1 MKSRKNIFLYAGFI
15 VVLLFVPL
23 WYVLY
28 QSETASPERLETMAL
43 KEPPIDIV
51 ERQGD
56 TLPVLVDASSLALV
70 AEEQPVRKVKSSPVA
85 VPVTLKSKVELNGIK
100 RDTVFPRLTLSPLLI
115 AEKLF
120 QHTQPEEYI
129 ALHLTPARK
138 TKEDLENAWRA
149 DTLPVKKGIDLL
161 RIKKVGRFDRGIV
174 NYRFMPK
181 GQTMFGLDASFWDF
195 DSKDSKLLFAYLD
208 NFTFNAKTISVNP
221 FIGYFFKDNQ
231 SIGMKW
237 GYRQTSGRLENVSV
251 KIDDDVNFSLKDL
264 GLKEEIYSCTFF
276 HRSYI
281 GLDAGKR
288 FGLFNETSL
297 NIGYGK
303 SVFARGTDETLKET
317 TTKILEARL
326 GISPGLAVFIMENVS
341 VECSIGIMG
350 FKYRQENQTNNQG
363 EKGQHLNGGANF
375 RVNLFDLNLGL
386 IISL

>member
-1 MKSRKNIFLYAGFI
+1 MKSKKKIYLSVGLAAA
-15 VVLLFVPL
+15 LLFVLL
-23 WYVLY
+23 WGVLRP
-28 QSETASPERLETMAL
+28 SETHLSENEETILLEDEVM
-43 KEPPIDIV
+43 D
-51 ERQGD
+51 RG
-56 TLPVLVDASSLALV
+56 
-70 AEEQPVRKVKSSPVA
+70 EEQPDTISVLPKESPAVA
-85 VPVTLKSKVELNGIK
+85 VGEEQAIEEGRSYRKAPASVSEPKGEQTGIK
-100 RDTVFPRLTLSPLLI
+100 KDTVFPPLTLAS
-115 AEKLF
+115 
-120 QHTQPEEYI
+120 
-129 ALHLTPARK
+129 LHLAGKVAPLAKTTEVLAPHPAPVRK
-138 TKEDLENAWRA
+138 TKEDMENAWKA

-181 GQTMFGLDASFWDF
+181 GQTMFGLDASFWNF
-195 DSKDSKLLFAYLD
+195 DSQESKLLFAYLD
-208 NFTFNAKTISVNP
+208 NFTFNAKTVSVNP

-231 SIGMKW
+231 AIGMKW
-237 GYRQTSGRLENVSV
+237 GYRQTSGKLENVSV

-297 NIGYGK
+297 SIGYGK
-303 SVFARGTDETLKET
+303 SVFTRGADEALKET

-350 FKYRQENQTNNQG
+350 LKYRQENQKNNQG

-375 RVNLFDLNLGL
+375 KINLFDLNLGL

>member
-1 MKSRKNIFLYAGFI
+1 MKSRRIKIYLSAGLAMA
-15 VVLLFVPL
+15 LLFGAMWTLFYPDKPQPSVMEPATNIEHKPDSLEIIPDTVPAIVGSDTIAAVIERPVIKVKPL
-23 WYVLY
+23 CNLSV
-28 QSETASPERLETMAL
+28 SEE
-43 KEPPIDIV
+43 KI
-51 ERQGD
+51 
-56 TLPVLVDASSLALV
+56 V
-70 AEEQPVRKVKSSPVA
+70 AEEEKDTILPELALRPLHAEALLEQSTQVEVPQLRPA
-85 VPVTLKSKVELNGIK
+85 VS
-100 RDTVFPRLTLSPLLI
+100 
-115 AEKLF
+115 
-120 QHTQPEEYI
+120 
-129 ALHLTPARK
+129 ARR
-138 TKEDLENAWRA
+138 TKEDMESSWRA

-161 RIKKVGRFDRGIV
+161 RIKKVGRYDRGIV

-181 GQTMFGLDASFWDF
+181 GQTMCGLDASFWNF
-195 DSKDSKLLFAYLD
+195 DSRESKLLFAYLD
-208 NFTFNAKTISVNP
+208 NFTFNARTVSINP

-231 SIGMKW
+231 AIGMKW

-303 SVFARGTDETLKET
+303 SVFTRGADEALKET

-350 FKYRQENQTNNQG
+350 FKYRQEKQTNNLG
-363 EKGQHLNGGANF
+363 ESGQHLNGGANF
-375 RVNLFDLNLGL
+375 KINLFDLNLGL

>member
-1 MKSRKNIFLYAGFI
+1 MKSKKKIYLSVGLAG
-15 VVLLFVPL
+15 VLLFVLL
-23 WYVLY
+23 WGVLRPRETHL
-28 QSETASPERLETMAL
+28 SENEETIFL
-43 KEPPIDIV
+43 KDEVMDGV
-51 ERQGD
+51 
-56 TLPVLVDASSLALV
+56 
-70 AEEQPVRKVKSSPVA
+70 EEQPDTIPVLPKESSVVA
-85 VPVTLKSKVELNGIK
+85 VVKENPIEKVRPYRKASTPVSKPKGEETGIK
-100 RDTVFPRLTLSPLLI
+100 KDTVFPPLTLAPLRLAGKVALPVKPTEVI
-115 AEKLF
+115 AP
-120 QHTQPEEYI
+120 H
-129 ALHLTPARK
+129 PAPVRK
-138 TKEDLENAWRA
+138 TKEDVENAWKA

-181 GQTMFGLDASFWDF
+181 GQTMFGLDASFWNF
-195 DSKDSKLLFAYLD
+195 DSEESKLLFAYLD
-208 NFTFNAKTISVNP
+208 NFTFNAKTVSVNP

-231 SIGMKW
+231 AIGMKW
-237 GYRQTSGRLENVSV
+237 GYRQTSGKLENVSV

-297 NIGYGK
+297 SIGYGK
-303 SVFARGTDETLKET
+303 SVFTRGADEALKET

-350 FKYRQENQTNNQG
+350 LKYKQENQKNNQG

-375 RVNLFDLNLGL
+375 RINLFDLNLGL

>member
-1 MKSRKNIFLYAGFI
+1 MRSRKNIYICVALAI
-15 VVLLFVPL
+15 VLLLLLLWGMFYLNKTKPSVKSELIDVEHQVSSVAIVPDTIPIT
-23 WYVLY
+23 VE
-28 QSETASPERLETMAL
+28 QDTMAT
-43 KEPPIDIV
+43 IV
-51 ERQGD
+51 EQSVIKAKPLRN
-56 TLPVLVDASSLALV
+56 LSVSEEKVV
-70 AEEQPVRKVKSSPVA
+70 AEEQDTIFPKLVLAPLHAEMLLKPDMEVELPELRPVA
-85 VPVTLKSKVELNGIK
+85 SVRRTKDEVEQIWK
-100 RDTVFPRLTLSPLLI
+100 
-115 AEKLF
+115 
-120 QHTQPEEYI
+120 
-129 ALHLTPARK
+129 
-138 TKEDLENAWRA
+138 A

-161 RIKKVGRFDRGIV
+161 RIKKVGRYDRGIV

-181 GQTMFGLDASFWDF
+181 GQIMCGLDASFWNF
-195 DSKDSKLLFAYLD
+195 DSQESKLLFAYLD
-208 NFTFNAKTISVNP
+208 NFTFNARTVSINP

-237 GYRQTSGRLENVSV
+237 GYRQTSGNLENASI
-251 KIDDDVNFSLKDL
+251 KIDEDVNFSLKDL

-303 SVFARGTDETLKET
+303 SVFTRGANETLKET

-341 VECSIGIMG
+341 VECSIGVMG
-350 FKYRQENQTNNQG
+350 LKYRQEKQTNNLG
-363 EKGQHLNGGANF
+363 ENGKHLNGGANF
-375 RVNLFDLNLGL
+375 KINLFDLNLGL

>member
-1 MKSRKNIFLYAGFI
+1 MRSRKKKYIYVALAI
-15 VVLLFVPL
+15 VLLLLLL
-23 WYVLY
+23 WGMFYLNKTKSSVK
-28 QSETASPERLETMAL
+28 SEV
-43 KEPPIDIV
+43 IDVEHQVDSVTIIPDTIPAVVEQDTIITIV
-51 ERQGD
+51 EQRVIKAKP
-56 TLPVLVDASSLALV
+56 LHSLSVSEEKVV
-70 AEEQPVRKVKSSPVA
+70 AEAEKDTIFPELVLAPLHAETLLEPDMEVELPELYPVA
-85 VPVTLKSKVELNGIK
+85 SVRRTKDEVEQIWK
-100 RDTVFPRLTLSPLLI
+100 
-115 AEKLF
+115 
-120 QHTQPEEYI
+120 
-129 ALHLTPARK
+129 
-138 TKEDLENAWRA
+138 A

-161 RIKKVGRFDRGIV
+161 RIKKVGRYDRGIV

-181 GQTMFGLDASFWDF
+181 GQIMCGLDASFWNF
-195 DSKDSKLLFAYLD
+195 DSQESKLLFAYLD
-208 NFTFNAKTISVNP
+208 NFTFNARTVSINP

-237 GYRQTSGRLENVSV
+237 GYRQISGKLENASI
-251 KIDDDVNFSLKDL
+251 KIDEDVNFSLKDL

-303 SVFARGTDETLKET
+303 SVFTRGANETLKET

-341 VECSIGIMG
+341 VECSIGVMG
-350 FKYRQENQTNNQG
+350 LKYRQEKQTNNLG
-363 EKGQHLNGGANF
+363 ENGKHLNGGANF
-375 RVNLFDLNLGL
+375 KINLFDLNLGL